1 MTSDTHINANPGSYL
16 AIFRGKEGRMNAQI
30 IRYLALNGP
39 SLIYSVAKD
48 LANQSET
55 KVHYPTVNR
64 RMHDLLAKQY
74 VQKVGRR
81 ATKAGAPADLYAT
94 TIRGDFA
101 AIAGMPDASGE
112 FKGELSPKEIRQLI
126 STASAREGSP
136 FALIKYIVDE
146 GHAGAELVDKELLPE
161 IISCVRDGY
170 LNLNALNDDVI
181 CNAFASLVARR
192 ITAIRSSYAQE
203 HNISKETLQNYF
215 DVLLRSLE
223 KTISPP
229 SDARSMAI
237 ENEGQSTGVEQG
249 EQKKM
254 PPVSRRW
261 ATDLRIFLK
270 LPSSWF
276 D

>member
-1 MTSDTHINANPGSYL
+1 LTSDTHINANPGSYL

-81 ATKAGAPADLYAT
+81 TTKAGAPADLYAT

-101 AIAGMPDASGE
+101 AIAGIPDASGE
-112 FKGELSPKEIRQLI
+112 FKGELSPKEMRQLI

-136 FALIKYIVDE
+136 FALIQHILED
-146 GHAGAELVDKELLPE
+146 GQAGAELVDKELLPE
-161 IISCVRDGY
+161 IISCIRDGY

-181 CNAFASLVARR
+181 CSAFSSLVARR
-192 ITAIRSSYAQE
+192 ITAIRSSYAQD

-215 DVLLRSLE
+215 DVLMRSLE
-223 KTISPP
+223 KTISPQ
-229 SDARSMAI
+229 SDAHGMAI
-237 ENEGQSTGVEQG
+237 ENEGQSTGAEQG
-249 EQKKM
+249 DQEKM

-261 ATDLRIFLK
+261 ATDLRVFLK